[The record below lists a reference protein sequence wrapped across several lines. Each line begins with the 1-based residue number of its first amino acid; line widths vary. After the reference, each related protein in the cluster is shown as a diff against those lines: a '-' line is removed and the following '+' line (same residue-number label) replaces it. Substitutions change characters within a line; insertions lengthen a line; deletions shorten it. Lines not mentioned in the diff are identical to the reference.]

1 MELTF
6 SPTSPY
12 TRKVLILAHE
22 LGIADKIKLMPINPR
37 TDTERLVPLNPL
49 SKIPALIT
57 DGGETIYD
65 SPVICEY
72 LDAEFGKNRF
82 IPAAG
87 AARWQVLTVAALADG
102 ILDAA
107 ILVRNERLRKAE
119 QQSPEWT
126 AWQMKRVNTGLDRLE
141 QMIEGFGDAVDLRH
155 AAVASTL
162 GYLILRMPDD
172 GLLKTRPKLTNWYK
186 ANSQRPSFQ
195 KTEPKE

>member
-49 SKIPALIT
+49 SKIPALLT
-57 DGGETIYD
+57 DKGEAIYD

-72 LDAEFGKNRF
+72 LDTEFGKNRF
-82 IPAAG
+82 IPADAR
-87 AARWQVLTVAALADG
+87 RWQVLTVAALADG
-102 ILDAA
+102 VLDAA
-107 ILVRNERLRKAE
+107 ILIRNERIRKAE

-141 QMIEGFGDAVDLRH
+141 QVVDGFGDTVDLRH
-155 AAVASTL
+155 AAVASAL
-162 GYLILRMPDD
+162 GYLILRMSDD
-172 GLLKTRPKLTNWYK
+172 ELLKSRPKLVNWYK
-186 ANSQRPSFQ
+186 TNSQRPSFQ
-195 KTEPKE
+195 KTEPKD